1 MGDYRSKPMNQHFKL
16 FLTLAL
22 LVSVMPVNA
31 AEISANASRDAVRLV
46 ACMKDFD
53 AVCANSLTYT
63 KIFED
68 HGISRDQLDHTVAD
82 LYQQLK
88 SAHARYTRFD
98 LSAPWPPF
106 VAGRLTYIFIPY
118 NMVLEVRGQD
128 TWSRAFFIGVSDD
141 SGVSWKFIDGQ
152 KTTQDNIG
160 SIIPGYEGATLPP
173 TSIEQSAAH

>member
-1 MGDYRSKPMNQHFKL
+1 MRSAFQVAYHSSEMS
-16 FLTLAL
+16 T
-22 LVSVMPVNA
+22 VS
-31 AEISANASRDAVRLV
+31 
-46 ACMKDFD
+46 
-53 AVCANSLTYT
+53 T

-141 SGVSWKFIDGQ
+141 SGVSWKFVDGQ